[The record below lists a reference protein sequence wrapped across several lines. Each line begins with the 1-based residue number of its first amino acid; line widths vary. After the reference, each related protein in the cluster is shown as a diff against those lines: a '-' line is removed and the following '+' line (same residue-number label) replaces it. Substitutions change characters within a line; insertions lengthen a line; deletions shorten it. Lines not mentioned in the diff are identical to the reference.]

1 MRELNFLN
9 YFMFITFLGRN
20 LQFNRSVRQATFFQF
35 FSFKLADQIVF
46 ERLRVKSSSLVQV
59 KSRDLGYAFL
69 SHQVL

>member
-20 LQFNRSVRQATFFQF
+20 LQFNRSVRQATFFS

-59 KSRDLGYAFL
+59 TSRDLGYASL

>member
-20 LQFNRSVRQATFFQF
+20 LQFNRSVRQATFFS

-59 KSRDLGYAFL
+59 TSRDLGYAYL